1 VDDSGKLGV
10 SLGVSVSSFTKAK
23 LIEEAAQVKC
33 RSHLA
38 REGLQKRELV
48 APVGLT
54 AAGYRAK
61 SISILVR
68 KDELAELRE
77 QIKYELRR
85 GNITAEKAASLSA
98 LIDEINLEGNVAKLQ
113 AARPIPVVAK
123 APEAGPFGEDL
134 IQAEAEL
141 DAINKKIR
149 TAEAVDVSV
158 SAGWD
163 DLGLRDGFD
172 VQENSFGGK
181 VSVSFKLGA
190 MAPQRFAHERRARD
204 AKLRALQGQVN
215 APDRLIAAQR
225 QAQQQALA
233 DLTQSQARLNETLAD
248 TIKLVKVL
256 GSVSSPEFSGTFI
269 AAKIQVVRLLAEK
282 AAVDGSIDEIRKTLK
297 RPKAG

>member
-10 SLGVSVSSFTKAK
+10 NLGVSISSFNKAR

-38 REGLQKRELV
+38 QESLQKRAV
-48 APVGLT
+48 AAPVELT

-68 KDELAELRE
+68 RDELAELRE

-85 GNITAEKAASLSA
+85 GNITAEKAASLSG
-98 LIDEINLEGNVAKLQ
+98 LIDEINLEANAAKLH
-113 AARPIPVVAK
+113 AARPMPIVVK
-123 APEAGPFGEDL
+123 AADASPFGEEL

-141 DAINKKIR
+141 DVINRKIR
-149 TAEAVDVSV
+149 TADVVDVSI
-158 SAGWD
+158 SAGWN
-163 DLGLRDGFD
+163 DLSLRDGFD
-172 VQENSFGGK
+172 TREDSFGGK

-190 MAPQRFAHERRARD
+190 VAPQRFEHERRARD
-204 AKLRALQGQVN
+204 AKLKALQEQVKTPDGQVV
-215 APDRLIAAQR
+215 
-225 QAQQQALA
+225 AQQQALA
-233 DLTQSQARLNETLAD
+233 DLMQSQARLNETLAD

-256 GSVSSPEFSGTFI
+256 GSVSSPEFAGTFI
-269 AAKIQVVRLLAEK
+269 AAKIQVVRLLVEK
-282 AAVDGSIDEIRKTLK
+282 AAVDGSIDEIRQNMK